1 MPVCAFFCEVFLDI
15 LISGSTGLVGS
26 CLCRFLSGKGHRVV
40 PLIRRRST
48 GSSSI
53 SWNPETGEGN
63 LADFE
68 GFDAVI
74 HLAGENI
81 ARGFWTSSK
90 KKRILE
96 SRQKGTENLVSLLK
110 KLKKP
115 PKVFVSASGIGYYG
129 SLSGPVTESS
139 PSGSG
144 FLAEVCK
151 AWESSSK
158 LLEQMGVRTVQAR
171 FGIILSVQGGVL
183 KALLPMF
190 RLGFGAKI
198 ASGKQMISWV
208 SLEDAMGALLHILMD
223 ETLFGPVN
231 IVSPNPISQEV
242 FAKALAKALKKPC
255 FLTVPGFLLR
265 GEKAKELLLSSL
277 AVVPS
282 KLQLSGYCFSYPT
295 LTGYFKSAFSS
306 F

>member
-1 MPVCAFFCEVFLDI
+1 LNI
-15 LISGSTGLVGS
+15 IISGATGLIGTNL
-26 CLCRFLSGKGHRVV
+26 CLFLQSKGHTIKTLNRKK
-40 PLIRRRST
+40 SK

-81 ARGFWTSSK
+81 AKGFWTSSK

-96 SRQKGTENLVSLLK
+96 SRQKGTENLVFLLK
-110 KLKKP
+110 KLEKP
-115 PKVFVSASGIGYYG
+115 PKVFVSASAVGYYG
-129 SLSGPVTESS
+129 SLSTPVTESS
-139 PSGSG
+139 PLGFG

-151 AWESSSK
+151 AWESSPK
-158 LLEQMGVRTVQAR
+158 LLEPMGVRTVQAR
-171 FGIILSVQGGVL
+171 FGIILSLQGGIL
-183 KALLPMF
+183 KALLPLF
-190 RLGFGAKI
+190 RLGLGAKI

-208 SLEDAMGALLHILMD
+208 ALEDVMGALLHILTD
-223 ETLFGPVN
+223 EALKGPVN
-231 IVSPNPISQEV
+231 IVSPHPVSQEV
-242 FAKALAKALKKPC
+242 FAKSFAKALSKPC
-255 FLTVPGFLLR
+255 FFRIPRFLLQ

-282 KLQLSGYCFSYPT
+282 KLQLSGYCFFYPT
-295 LTGYFKSAFSS
+295 LEAYFKSAFSS